1 MFFPSPGT
9 PLRLVVRLAF
19 AILLGARVLAADFEV
34 RSFGA
39 SGDGKALDTDAINK
53 AIDAAAASGG
63 GTVRFSAGS
72 YLSFSIRLKS
82 NITLHLDPG
91 ATLVAATPAA
101 GFGGYDAPEPNE
113 WGDRPLPYQDF
124 GHSHW
129 HNSLIWGENLVNV
142 SITGSGLIDGTKGLA
157 RNAGGGG
164 GGRGRGGQGQGANA
178 GATTSAAPATAPAPA
193 SPGPAGGGDGNKAIA
208 LKNCRNV
215 IIRDISILMGGHFA
229 LLATGVDNLTLD
241 NIKVDT
247 NRDGFDIDACRH
259 VRVSNCSVNAPHDD
273 AIVLKSS
280 YALGEARPCENIT
293 ITNCQVTGFDPGTF
307 LDGTY
312 KRTMERAP
320 DRDGPTGRIK
330 FGTES
335 NGGFKNITI
344 SNCVFDRS
352 RGIALETVDG
362 GPIEDIT
369 ITNITMR
376 DVSNAPIFL
385 RLGARQRGPDG
396 MPISTMRRINI
407 SNIVV
412 SDADPRYPSII
423 AGLPGHPIEDV
434 RLSNIRIVSKGGL
447 TMDQISKQ
455 PPELANNFFQ
465 RAGGRG
471 GPNGTGGGAN
481 AGGAPATPA
490 APVAGAPGTPRD
502 PYDVPE
508 REDYYPEPS
517 MFGLLPAYGLFVRHA
532 TNVVVERFE
541 VSFAKADERPA
552 IVLMDVAGIEFDR
565 IKAQRAPAVPLFV
578 LRDVKIFSA
587 RSVTGL
593 PDTVRAVAG
602 NETL

>member
-1 MFFPSPGT
+1 MKSLRFLLFASLLLA
-9 PLRLVVRLAF
+9 PLLR
-19 AILLGARVLAADFEV
+19 AADFEV
-34 RSFGA
+34 RAHGA
-39 SGDGKALDTDAINK
+39 TGDGKTLDTAAINR
-53 AIDAAAASGG
+53 AIDAAAAAGG
-63 GTVRFSAGS
+63 GTVRFSAGT

-82 NITLHLDPG
+82 NITLHLDSG
-91 ATLVAATPAA
+91 ATLLAAPASA
-101 GFGGYDAPEPNE
+101 ELGGYDAPEPNE
-113 WGDRPLPYQDF
+113 WGDKQYQDF

-142 SITGSGLIDGTKGLA
+142 SITGAGLIDGTKGLS
-157 RNAGGGG
+157 RNVGGG
-164 GGRGRGGQGQGANA
+164 GGRGGRGGQGQAPA
-178 GATTSAAPATAPAPA
+178 APPAAPAPVV
-193 SPGPAGGGDGNKAIA
+193 GNKAIA

-215 IIRDISILMGGHFA
+215 VIRDISILLGGHFA
-229 LLATGVDNLTLD
+229 MLLTGVDNFTLD

-247 NRDGFDIDACRH
+247 NRDGFDIDACRQG
-259 VRVSNCSVNAPHDD
+259 RISNCSVNAPNDD

-280 YALGEARPCENIT
+280 YALGEARPCENVT
-293 ITNCQVTGFDPGTF
+293 ITNCQVTGYDAGSF

-352 RGIALETVDG
+352 RGLALESVDG

-376 DVSNAPIFL
+376 DVSNAPIFV
-385 RLGARQRGPDG
+385 RLGNRARGPEG
-396 MPISTMRRINI
+396 TPVAVVRRINI
-407 SNIVV
+407 SNVVV
-412 SDADPRYPSII
+412 SGADPRYPSII

-434 RLSNIRIVSKGGL
+434 RLSNIRILSKGGL

-471 GPNGTGGGAN
+471 GPNGTGQ
-481 AGGAPATPA
+481 AGGAPGGPPTAA
-490 APVAGAPGTPRD
+490 QAPVAGEASVARD

-508 REDYYPEPS
+508 RENGYPEPS
-517 MFGLLPAYGLFVRHA
+517 MFGLLPASGLFVRHA

-541 VSFAKADERPA
+541 VSFAKPDERPA
-552 IVLMDVAGIEFDR
+552 IVLMDVAGIEFDHV
-565 IKAQRAPAVPLFV
+565 KAQRAPGVPLFV
-578 LRDVKIFSA
+578 LRKVSDFTTRAIP
-587 RSVTGL
+587 GL
-593 PDTVRAVAG
+593 ADTHRATI
-602 NETL
+602 EQESL